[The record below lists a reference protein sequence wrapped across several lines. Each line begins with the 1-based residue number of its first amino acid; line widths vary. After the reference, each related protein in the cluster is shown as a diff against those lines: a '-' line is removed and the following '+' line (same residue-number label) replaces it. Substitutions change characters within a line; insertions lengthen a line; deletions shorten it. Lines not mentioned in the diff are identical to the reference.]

1 MTAHHLD
8 IPTTHQESSEWKPIT
23 TKSNPIQQK
32 SRYKYQ
38 KPVSS
43 HRKYKYKRDIDPNDN
58 IADKNDSNTLKISN
72 RMRRQFPFTGGG
84 GGPTATEEPII
95 EEEDLFDLEF
105 DVRNLK
111 FASRQ
116 SQLFFSVRNFYVLT
130 YLRFALYIPDFDPE
144 SG

>member
-1 MTAHHLD
+1 
-8 IPTTHQESSEWKPIT
+8 
-23 TKSNPIQQK
+23 
-32 SRYKYQ
+32 
-38 KPVSS
+38 
-43 HRKYKYKRDIDPNDN
+43 
-58 IADKNDSNTLKISN
+58 
-72 RMRRQFPFTGGG
+72 MRRQFPFTGGG